1 MAKSKCREKERERRG
16 KGEAA
21 ATVEKKVIDLWQNY
35 GKLLLFLNLTK
46 RGETTRD
53 EANFSN
59 FNVEISNF
67 RVQHTHT
74 HKKMCKERAE
84 RKSEKK
90 KIEK

>member
-1 MAKSKCREKERERRG
+1 M
-16 KGEAA
+16 
-21 ATVEKKVIDLWQNY
+21 IDLWQNY

-74 HKKMCKERAE
+74 HTQETVQGKGREKERE
-84 RKSEKK
+84 K

>member
-46 RGETTRD
+46 RGETRRD

-74 HKKMCKERAE
+74 RNCARKGQRERA
-84 RKSEKK
+84 KK